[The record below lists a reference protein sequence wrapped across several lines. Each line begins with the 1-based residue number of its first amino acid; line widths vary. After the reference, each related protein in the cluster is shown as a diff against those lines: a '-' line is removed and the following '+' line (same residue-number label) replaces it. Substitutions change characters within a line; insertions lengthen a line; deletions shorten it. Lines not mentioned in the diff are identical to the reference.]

1 MPVRLSA
8 VVILPSLGVARLPC
22 IYLGK
27 STVHCR
33 QTSRSFTHVQQFFI
47 GLVTSAIY
55 IAPSQNGQVSACWQR
70 VCQSL
75 TTGSGVCTPKEK
87 TMWGVVFMSISNSSA
102 KDPSCQTC
110 LLVPFTPPNT
120 LPRCPRGKLERLIHA
135 TPVTDHS
142 HHRKAQA
149 ASSTIPHD
157 SFLQLPAVIS
167 TAALPTH
174 SSLFI
179 ASTRTT
185 SRYHGLNGRGLALGS
200 PPDLEIWR

>member
-1 MPVRLSA
+1 MDKCRPVGKECANHSPLEAAYARPKRRPCGVLSSCPF
-8 VVILPSLGVARLPC
+8 L
-22 IYLGK
+22 
-27 STVHCR
+27 
-33 QTSRSFTHVQQFFI
+33 
-47 GLVTSAIY
+47 
-55 IAPSQNGQVSACWQR
+55 
-70 VCQSL
+70 
-75 TTGSGVCTPKEK
+75 
-87 TMWGVVFMSISNSSA
+87 NSSA

-174 SSLFI
+174 SSLFM